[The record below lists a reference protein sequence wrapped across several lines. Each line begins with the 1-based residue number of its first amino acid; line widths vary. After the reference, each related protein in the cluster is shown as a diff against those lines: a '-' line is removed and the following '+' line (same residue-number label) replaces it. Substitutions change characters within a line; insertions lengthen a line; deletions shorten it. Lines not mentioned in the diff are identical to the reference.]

1 MLMHPRGFTRRF
13 TSGFTIVEL
22 MVTITLLAILLA
34 MAMPS
39 FTTWVRNA
47 QVRTI
52 SDALQN
58 GLRLAQA
65 EAVRR
70 HRQVVFFRTDQTACD
85 TSTSAASNGAFWAV
99 RTLPLVA
106 GDAVEAVQCGVL
118 SDVAAGVTIAGPA
131 AVCFNSGGRQVAN
144 ADPDIGGTACALDVS
159 GTSTFDLSSTNADR
173 PLRVLVALGGSVRM
187 CDPAK
192 ALSSAPDGC
201 P

>member
-1 MLMHPRGFTRRF
+1 MLMRLRRR
-13 TSGFTIVEL
+13 TSGFTLVEL

-34 MAMPS
+34 MAAPS

-47 QVRTI
+47 QVRTV
-52 SDALQN
+52 SDALQT

-85 TSTSAASNGAFWAV
+85 NSIAADSSGAFWAV

-106 GDAVEAVQCGVL
+106 GDAVETVQCGVI

-144 ADPDIGGTACALDVS
+144 ATPGVGEACTLDAS

>member
-1 MLMHPRGFTRRF
+1 MLTRLRRCAG
-13 TSGFTIVEL
+13 GFTIVEL
-22 MVTITLLAILLA
+22 MVTIALLAILLA
-34 MAMPS
+34 MATPS
-39 FTTWVRNA
+39 FTTWIRNA
-47 QVRTI
+47 QVRTV

-70 HRQVVFFRTDQTACD
+70 HRQVVFFRTNQTACD
-85 TSTSAASNGAFWAV
+85 TTTTADAAGAFWSV

-118 SDVAAGVTIAGPA
+118 SDVAAGVTIAGA
-131 AVCFNSGGRQVAN
+131 SALCFNSGGRQVAN
-144 ADPDIGGTACALDVS
+144 ATPGVGAACALDAT
-159 GTSTFDLSSTNADR
+159 GTSTFDLTSSNADR

-192 ALSSAPDGC
+192 TLSSSAPDGC
-201 P
+201 PP

>member
-1 MLMHPRGFTRRF
+1 M
-13 TSGFTIVEL
+13 
-22 MVTITLLAILLA
+22 
-34 MAMPS
+34 
-39 FTTWVRNA
+39 
-47 QVRTI
+47 
-52 SDALQN
+52 
-58 GLRLAQA
+58 
-65 EAVRR
+65 
-70 HRQVVFFRTDQTACD
+70 
-85 TSTSAASNGAFWAV
+85 

-118 SDVAAGVTIAGPA
+118 SDVAAGVTIAGPT

-144 ADPDIGGTACALDVS
+144 ADPDIGGAACALDAS

-192 ALSSAPDGC
+192 TLSSAPDGC

>member
-1 MLMHPRGFTRRF
+1 MLMRPHALTRRVA
-13 TSGFTIVEL
+13 SGFTLVEL
-22 MVTITLLAILLA
+22 MVTITLLAILLT

-39 FTTWVRNA
+39 FATWVRNA
-47 QVRTI
+47 QVRTV
-52 SDALQN
+52 SDALQS

-70 HRQVVFFRTDQTACD
+70 HRQVVFFRTNQTVCNA
-85 TSTSAASNGAFWAV
+85 STSADSSGAFWAV

-118 SDVAAGVTIAGPA
+118 SDVAAGVTIAGPVA
-131 AVCFNSGGRQVAN
+131 LCFNSGGRQVAN
-144 ADPDIGGTACALDVS
+144 AATGIGGATCALDAS
-159 GTSTFDLSSTNADR
+159 GTSTFDLNSSNADR

-192 ALSSAPDGC
+192 PLSSAPDGC